1 MSCFPVSLVN
11 RYDALR
17 LAISYRDARRGE
29 LVLQDRAGGLFSLY
43 CQVLG
48 CLLVSDILGCS
59 LRLRFYDGDYRT
71 PATGPDGWWVQ
82 FFESSVYL
90 PERNRSKVSVNLPP
104 TKKSARFA
112 HLGVGMDRH
121 LAHSLS
127 TRVQIRP
134 EITASASSWEKEHL
148 EGHPVVGIHYRGT
161 DKLLIEAVRVPY
173 GAVIATLTRMDS
185 RIRFFVATDEDAFLK
200 AMKETFGERVVSL
213 DHHRSTDST
222 PVHHFD
228 ASHESLGYTRG
239 LEALMDAMLLSRC
252 NGMIRTS
259 SNLSLAS
266 TFLNPNIPV
275 LVFNPLEKP
284 WKPRAVEIFEQAIL
298 NSQ

>member
-1 MSCFPVSLVN
+1 MLWNPNSFAN
-11 RYDALR
+11 RYEALR
-17 LAISYRDARRGE
+17 LGVNNSGARRGE
-29 LVLQDRAGGLFSLY
+29 LVLHDRAGGLFSLY

-59 LRLRFYDGDYRT
+59 LRLRFQDGDYRT
-71 PATGPDGWWVQ
+71 PDTGSEGWWIR
-82 FFESSVYL
+82 FFETSVYN
-90 PERNRSKVSVNLPP
+90 PERNRSNVSVDLLP

-127 TRVQIRP
+127 TRIRVRP
-134 EITASASSWEKEHL
+134 EIEASVSSFEMKHL
-148 EGHPVVGIHYRGT
+148 QGHPVVGIHYRGT
-161 DKLLIEAVRVPY
+161 DKLLTEAVRVPY
-173 GAVIATLTRMDS
+173 EAVIDTLTRMNR
-185 RIRFFVATDEDAFLK
+185 RIRFFVATDEHAFLI
-200 AMKETFGERVVSL
+200 AMRENFGQRVVCM
-213 DHHRSTDST
+213 DHHRSTDGT

-239 LEALMDAMLLSRC
+239 MEAIMDAILLARC
-252 NGMIRTS
+252 NGIIRTS

-275 LVFNPLEKP
+275 LVFDPAEKP
-284 WKPRAVEIFEQAIL
+284 WRPTAVQNFEQAIL
-298 NSQ
+298 NPR